1 MRRQQYKI
9 TRSVWFLIESMKN
22 HKTDRFQSARATL
35 WVPLNPCRSMRQK
48 LAVASCAA
56 ALLLTGCA
64 NDNKLSSGTADRVVT
79 GSVSPQLSIRE
90 TAEAANAWREKPQSV
105 RRAVIYARLLNSS
118 GNRNAVIKV
127 LETTLTYNPDDAKLV
142 AYLGKE
148 LVLSGR
154 AKAGIEQ
161 LNKAIA
167 AGENNWKVYSAL
179 GSAYD
184 QTSEHNKARAAYQNA
199 LAQQPQKVSIHNN
212 IGMSYI
218 LEGNLKQAENSLRA
232 AQKLPEGEF
241 NQTLRQNLAL
251 SVGLQGRFNEASEIA
266 IRDLPPEQVEQNLA
280 FLKRMLNQKN
290 TWQQMKTAS

>member
-1 MRRQQYKI
+1 MRRQQIKI
-9 TRSVWFLIESMKN
+9 TLRQNLTV
-22 HKTDRFQSARATL
+22 AT
-35 WVPLNPCRSMRQK
+35 
-48 LAVASCAA
+48 CAA
-56 ALLLTGCA
+56 ALLLAGCA
-64 NDNKLSSGTADRVVT
+64 NDNRLSSSNADPVVT
-79 GSVSPQLSIRE
+79 GSVAPQMSIRE

-105 RRAVIYARLLNSS
+105 RRAVVYARLLNAG
-118 GNRNAVIKV
+118 GNRNGVIKV
-127 LETTLTYNPDDAKLV
+127 LETTLTHNPADAKLV

-148 LVLSGR
+148 LVLAGR

-184 QTSEHNKARAAYQNA
+184 QTGQHGKARAAYKSA
-199 LAQQPQKVSIHNN
+199 LLQQPQKVSIHNN

-218 LEGNLKQAENSLRA
+218 LEGNLRQAETSLRA

-266 IRDLPPEQVEQNLA
+266 SRDLPPEQVEQNLA

-290 TWQQMKTAS
+290 TWQQMKTAG

>member
-1 MRRQQYKI
+1 MRRQ
-9 TRSVWFLIESMKN
+9 
-22 HKTDRFQSARATL
+22 RFTMTL
-35 WVPLNPCRSMRQK
+35 RQQ
-48 LAVASCAA
+48 LTAAACTA

-64 NDNKLSSGTADRVVT
+64 GDNRLSSGAADPVVT
-79 GSVSPQLSIRE
+79 GSVNPQLSIRA

-105 RRAVIYARLLNSS
+105 RRAVTYARLLDAS
-118 GNRNAVIKV
+118 GNKAAVIKV
-127 LETTLTYNPDDAKLV
+127 LETTLTHNPDDAKLV

-154 AKAGIEQ
+154 PDAGIKQ

-184 QTSEHNKARAAYQNA
+184 QSGKHGQARAAYQRA
-199 LAQQPQKVSIHNN
+199 LVEQPKKVSIHNN

-218 LEGNLKQAENSLRA
+218 LEGNLTQAEAALRA

-251 SVGLQGRFNEASEIA
+251 SVGLQGRFKEASEIA
-266 IRDLPPEQVEQNLA
+266 SRDLPPDQVEQNLA
-280 FLKRMLNQKN
+280 FLKRMLTQKN
-290 TWQQMKTAS
+290 TWQQMQAAG

>member
-1 MRRQQYKI
+1 
-9 TRSVWFLIESMKN
+9 
-22 HKTDRFQSARATL
+22 
-35 WVPLNPCRSMRQK
+35 MRQV
-48 LAVASCAA
+48 LTAATCTA
-56 ALLLTGCA
+56 ALLLSGCA
-64 NDNKLSSGTADRVVT
+64 SENRLSSGAADPVVT
-79 GSVSPQLSIRE
+79 GSVTAQPSIRA

-105 RRAVIYARLLNSS
+105 RRAVEYARLLDAS
-118 GNRNAVIKV
+118 GNKTAVIKV
-127 LETTLTYNPDDAKLV
+127 LETTLTHNPDDAKLV

-154 AKAGIEQ
+154 PKAGIEQ
-161 LNKAIA
+161 LQKAIA

-184 QTSEHNKARAAYQNA
+184 QTGDHGRARAAYKSA
-199 LAQQPQKVSIHNN
+199 LVEQPQKVSIHNN

-218 LEGNLKQAENSLRA
+218 LEGDLKQAETSLRA

-251 SVGLQGRFNEASEIA
+251 SVGLQGRFKEASEIA
-266 IRDLPPEQVEQNLA
+266 SRDLPPAQVEQNLA

-290 TWQQMKTAS
+290 TWQQMKAAS

>member
-1 MRRQQYKI
+1 MRRQQL
-9 TRSVWFLIESMKN
+9 TM
-22 HKTDRFQSARATL
+22 TL
-35 WVPLNPCRSMRQK
+35 RQQ
-48 LAVASCAA
+48 LTAAACTA

-64 NDNKLSSGTADRVVT
+64 GDNRLSSRTADPVVT
-79 GSVSPQLSIRE
+79 GSGSPKLSIRA

-105 RRAVIYARLLNSS
+105 RRAVTYARLLDAG
-118 GNRNAVIKV
+118 GNKAAVIKV
-127 LETTLTYNPDDAKLV
+127 LETTLTHNPDDAKLV

-154 AKAGIEQ
+154 PDAGIKQ

-167 AGENNWKVYSAL
+167 AGEDNWKVYSAL

-184 QTSEHNKARAAYQNA
+184 QSGDHRQARAAYQRA
-199 LAQQPQKVSIHNN
+199 LVEQPKKVSIHNN

-218 LEGNLKQAENSLRA
+218 LEGNLKQAETSLRA

-251 SVGLQGRFNEASEIA
+251 SVGLQGRFKEASEIA
-266 IRDLPPEQVEQNLA
+266 SRDLPPEQVEQNLA

-290 TWQQMKTAS
+290 TWQQMQASG

>member
-1 MRRQQYKI
+1 MRQPLKI
-9 TRSVWFLIESMKN
+9 T
-22 HKTDRFQSARATL
+22 
-35 WVPLNPCRSMRQK
+35 MREK
-48 LAVASCAA
+48 LAAATCAT

-64 NDNKLSSGTADRVVT
+64 YDNQLEPGTVDPVVT
-79 GSVSPQLSIRE
+79 GSVSPKPSIRQ
-90 TAEAANAWREKPQSV
+90 TAEAAKAWRENPQSV
-105 RRAVIYARLLNSS
+105 RRAVVYARLLDSS

-127 LETTLTYNPDDAKLV
+127 LETTLTHNPDDAKLV

-148 LVLSGR
+148 LVLAGR
-154 AKAGIEQ
+154 TKAGIEQ

-167 AGENNWKVYSAL
+167 AGEDNWKVHSAL

-184 QTSEHNKARAAYQNA
+184 QIGKHGKARAAYQSA
-199 LAQQPQKVSIHNN
+199 LVLQPQKVSIHNN

-218 LEGNLKQAENSLRA
+218 LEGNLKQAEASLRA

-251 SVGLQGRFNEASEIA
+251 SVGLQGRFKEASEIA
-266 IRDLPPEQVEQNLA
+266 SRDLPPEQVEQNLA

-290 TWQQMKTAS
+290 TWKQMKSAG

>member
-1 MRRQQYKI
+1 MRRQQHKI
-9 TRSVWFLIESMKN
+9 TL
-22 HKTDRFQSARATL
+22 
-35 WVPLNPCRSMRQK
+35 RQK
-48 LAVASCAA
+48 LAAATCAT

-64 NDNKLSSGTADRVVT
+64 NDNQLSSGNVDPVVT
-79 GSVSPQLSIRE
+79 GSVAPQLSIRQ
-90 TAEAANAWREKPQSV
+90 TAEAANAWKEKPQSV
-105 RRAVIYARLLNSS
+105 RRAVVYARLLDAS

-127 LETTLTYNPDDAKLV
+127 LETTLSYNPDDAKLI

-148 LVLSGR
+148 LVLAGR

-167 AGENNWKVYSAL
+167 AGENNWKVHSAL

-184 QTSEHNKARAAYQNA
+184 QVGDHGKARAAYQNA
-199 LAQQPQKVSIHNN
+199 LVQQPQKVSIHNN

-218 LEGNLKQAENSLRA
+218 LEGNLKQAEASLRA

-266 IRDLPPEQVEQNLA
+266 SRDLPPEQVEQNLA

-290 TWQQMKTAS
+290 TWQQMKNAG

>member
-1 MRRQQYKI
+1 MRRQQFRT
-9 TRSVWFLIESMKN
+9 TRSVWFLIASIKSY
-22 HKTDRFQSARATL
+22 KTDRFPSVRATL
-35 WVPLNPCRSMRQK
+35 RVVLKPCLSRRQK
-48 LAVASCAA
+48 LAAATCAA

-64 NDNKLSSGTADRVVT
+64 NDNGLSAGNADPVVT
-79 GSVSPQLSIRE
+79 GSVAPQPSLVE
-90 TAEAANAWREKPQSV
+90 TAEAANAWRENPQSV
-105 RRAVIYARLLNSS
+105 RHAVTYARQLDAS
-118 GNRNAVIKV
+118 GNRDAVIKV
-127 LETTLTYNPDDAKLV
+127 LETTLTHNPDDAKLV

-184 QTSEHNKARAAYQNA
+184 QTSEYSKARAAYQNA
-199 LAQQPQKVSIHNN
+199 LAQQPQQVSIHNN

-218 LEGNLKQAENSLRA
+218 LEGNLKQAEISLRA
-232 AQKLPEGEF
+232 AQKLPDGEF

-251 SVGLQGRFNEASEIA
+251 SVGLQGRFQEASEIA
-266 IRDLPPEQVEQNLA
+266 SRDLPPEQVEQNLA
-280 FLKRMLNQKN
+280 FLKRMLNQSN
-290 TWQQMKTAS
+290 TWQQMKTAG

>member
-1 MRRQQYKI
+1 MRRQQF
-9 TRSVWFLIESMKN
+9 TMTLRQQL
-22 HKTDRFQSARATL
+22 SAAACT
-35 WVPLNPCRSMRQK
+35 
-48 LAVASCAA
+48 A

-64 NDNKLSSGTADRVVT
+64 GDNRLSSTTAVDPVVT
-79 GSVSPQLSIRE
+79 GSVTQQPSIRA
-90 TAEAANAWREKPQSV
+90 TAEAANAWREKPQSI
-105 RRAVIYARLLNSS
+105 RRAVTYARLLDAG
-118 GNRNAVIKV
+118 GNKVAMIKV
-127 LETTLTYNPDDAKLV
+127 LETTLTHNPDDAKLV

-148 LVLSGR
+148 LVLAGR
-154 AKAGIEQ
+154 HAAGIKQ

-184 QTSEHNKARAAYQNA
+184 QSGDHRQARAAYQRA
-199 LAQQPQKVSIHNN
+199 LVEQPKKVSIHNN

-218 LEGNLKQAENSLRA
+218 LEGNLKQAEASLRA

-251 SVGLQGRFNEASEIA
+251 SVGLQGRFKEASEIA
-266 IRDLPPEQVEQNLA
+266 SRDLPPDQVEQNLA

-290 TWQQMKTAS
+290 TWQQMQAAG